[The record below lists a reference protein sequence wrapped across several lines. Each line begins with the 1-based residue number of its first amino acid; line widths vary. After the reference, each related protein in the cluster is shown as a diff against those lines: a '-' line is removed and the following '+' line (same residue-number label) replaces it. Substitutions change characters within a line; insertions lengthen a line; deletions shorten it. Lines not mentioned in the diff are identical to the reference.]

1 MLDISHP
8 NGYPIMLII
17 ILEVQSCGLHT
28 ILRSTSGDDEEK
40 DRKRRT
46 NPQQVQPLCSHHGER
61 SSLSTLSVCLSL
73 VLLCNATRRKKAL
86 PSCFP
91 LITRSVHDSS
101 PFSCNPVA
109 WNTIENNMSREH
121 GYAKPFTNN
130 GENCLTYFHDN
141 LHAYL
146 H

>member
-1 MLDISHP
+1 MVYIPFCDPQAATMKKMKENEERIH
-8 NGYPIMLII
+8 
-17 ILEVQSCGLHT
+17 
-28 ILRSTSGDDEEK
+28 STSKPCAAIMANGL
-40 DRKRRT
+40 
-46 NPQQVQPLCSHHGER
+46 PSLH
-61 SSLSTLSVCLSL
+61 SLSVSLSFCCAMLH
-73 VLLCNATRRKKAL
+73 AEKKAL
-86 PSCFP
+86 SSCFP

-130 GENCLTYFHDN
+130 GGNCLTYFHEN

-146 H
+146 D